1 MNDFILNFTNLRSI
15 NLRALRI
22 GENLGDMLP
31 CFKRANLKEISLEM
45 NGIEPDFCLYLKH
58 LINFETIEHLNI
70 SYNWI
75 GMEGLEHLKE
85 NFKQFKCLRI
95 LNLSSNKLFLMP
107 NHRTENLRDMLLDV
121 KDTLEELHLAENTIE
136 KQDFDI
142 LAPGLA

>member
-1 MNDFILNFTNLRSI
+1 MNFTNLKSI

-22 GENLGDMLP
+22 GENIGDMLP
-31 CFKRANLKEISLEM
+31 CFRRENLRELSLEM
-45 NGIEPDFCLYLKH
+45 NGIEPEFCVYFKH
-58 LINFETIEHLNI
+58 MINFETIEHLNV

-75 GMEGLEHLKE
+75 GMEGLEHMKEHFKMFKNLKV
-85 NFKQFKCLRI
+85 

-136 KQDFDI
+136 KLDFDI